1 MNELPLLESERK
13 DFKNKIRE
21 LQEEKELITTSVLQ
35 QVTRIINVSEDLTQ
49 EQRDS
54 ILNQIWKGY
63 KEKTNEIG

>member
-13 DFKNKIRE
+13 DFKNKIRQ

-63 KEKTNEIG
+63 KEVGNV

>member
-49 EQRDS
+49 EQRES